1 MLKML
6 YIMRIGLDVL
16 GVNWKFNMQKETER
30 VSYCENGC
38 YFVSCTVQM
47 PVITISC

>member
-16 GVNWKFNMQKETER
+16 GANWKFSMLKETER
-30 VSYCENGC
+30 VSCCDHGC
-38 YFVSCTVQM
+38 YFDS
-47 PVITISC
+47 